1 MSAGKPGYGKTIL
14 STALI
19 DQLQMLPDQSGK
31 NFIHFHYYDTL
42 RAWSGNTEAAGAF
55 RALLVQFI
63 HAYQDE
69 MDEEAL
75 GAMTMLMRKAGSGQ
89 QRASGEEVVAL
100 LKWFLYRHPRNIMVI
115 DGVEEADN
123 PHEFFRLLSILLS
136 DPIIAAP
143 SDAIDRAENPTAQEL
158 STKNSLEL
166 KCAAGILV
174 FARPSVSV
182 PDHVVCDEVTFDRTL
197 NQYDIEWYL
206 KSNMDDIVGRG
217 FLGKMSQS
225 EVEKTSKLIVS
236 RADGMF
242 LFAKLLIEHLKTE
255 GLFVI
260 ERKEVL
266 GKVVLFE
273 GLEELY
279 GAILSSLQRRLPPEA
294 RGNLQKA
301 FEWTAESLVPLHFD
315 QLQDAIRVSRGCPIS
330 VDDIIPN
337 FQKQLG
343 RFSGALLEQTSSGMV
358 TFIHSTLVDYLYE
371 NRSKHRE
378 GNNHKHEFYLNR
390 CQTRMR
396 LGLYCTSFF
405 SKSIPHGPLGGQ
417 SDITPSG
424 EVIKRQLPILSYM
437 VEYWTM
443 HIEQCITAFIRHA
456 DEGSE
461 ALLKDLI
468 TELHSFALK
477 RKAVMTWIEAC
488 WLFRIVP
495 SMDAILASFRGRF
508 QNSWTEDL
516 QNLTVDLSELSNDV
530 QKLNQQWDHVL
541 SAQPNEIWE
550 PSILT
555 LSKSRFW
562 LETDKAK
569 SQQLVSVT
577 NDEPIIISLK
587 SEVSTNGLEVGQVN
601 LIPPR

>member
-1 MSAGKPGYGKTIL
+1 
-14 STALI
+14 
-19 DQLQMLPDQSGK
+19 MLPDQSCK
-31 NFIHFHYYDTL
+31 TFIHFHYYDTL
-42 RAWSGNTEAAGAF
+42 RAWSGNTEAAGAL
-55 RALLVQFI
+55 RAWLVQFI
-63 HAYQDE
+63 HAYQDKI
-69 MDEEAL
+69 DEEAL
-75 GAMTMLMRKAGSGQ
+75 GAMTMLMRKGGSGQ

-100 LKWFLYRHPRNIMVI
+100 LKWFLCRHPRTIMII

-123 PHEFFRLLSILLS
+123 PHEFFRLLSILMS

-143 SDAIDRAENPTAQEL
+143 SDAIDRTDNPAVHEL
-158 STKNSLEL
+158 PTKNSPEL

-174 FARPSVSV
+174 FARPSISV
-182 PDHVVCDEVTFDRTL
+182 PDHMACDEVTFDRTL

-206 KSNMDDIVGRG
+206 ESNMDDIVGRG
-217 FLGKMSQS
+217 YLGEMTQS
-225 EVEKTSKLIVS
+225 EVEKTSKLIVN

-242 LFAKLLIEHLKTE
+242 LFAKLLIEYLKTE
-255 GLFVI
+255 GLFVTQ
-260 ERKEVL
+260 RKEVL
-266 GKVVLFE
+266 RKVVLFE

-279 GAILSSLQRRLPPEA
+279 GVILSTLQRLLPPEA

-301 FEWTAESLVPLHFD
+301 LEWTAESLVPLHFD
-315 QLQDAIRVSRGCPIS
+315 QLQNAIRVSQGCPIS

-343 RFSGALLEQTSSGMV
+343 RFSGALLEPTASGTV

-371 NRSKHRE
+371 DRSKHRDE
-378 GNNHKHEFYLNR
+378 NNHKHEFYLNR
-390 CQTRMR
+390 RETRMR

-405 SKSIPHGPLGGQ
+405 SRIVPHGPLASQ
-417 SDITPSG
+417 SDITPSC
-424 EVIKRQLPILSYM
+424 ELIKRQLPILSYM
-437 VEYWTM
+437 VEYWTA
-443 HIEQCITAFIRHA
+443 HIEQFIATFIDHA
-456 DEGSE
+456 DKRSQD
-461 ALLKDLI
+461 LLNDLI
-468 TELHSFALK
+468 TELHSFVLK
-477 RKAVMTWIEAC
+477 KRAVMTWIEAC
-488 WLFRIVP
+488 WLFHIVP
-495 SMDAILASFRGRF
+495 SMDAVLATFREDRF
-508 QNSWTEDL
+508 RKSWTKDL

-569 SQQLVSVT
+569 SHQLVSVT
-577 NDEPIIISLK
+577 NDEPIVISLK

-601 LIPPR
+601 LIPPQ